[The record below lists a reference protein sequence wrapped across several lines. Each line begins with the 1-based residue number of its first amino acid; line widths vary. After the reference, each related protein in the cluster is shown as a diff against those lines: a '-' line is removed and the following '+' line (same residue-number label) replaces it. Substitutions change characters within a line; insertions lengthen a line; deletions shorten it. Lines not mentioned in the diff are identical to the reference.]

1 MYAREEFTPWGA
13 SWLQYDS
20 ALSRQW
26 WEGQYDSTWSKQW
39 WEGQYDST
47 WSQQWWKVRAEGD
60 GGWRSSDESFD
71 ENHLPSERDIE
82 QWKKLRQGKDWK
94 KWEEV
99 LSRIAR
105 KAFDWKKWE
114 DEEREDWY
122 EWKERN
128 EDCLKLNEEWAVH
141 RMLCLLKE
149 TIKPVPER
157 LDLALCAAEKE
168 TEEAEGALQ
177 RKCDYVQQQLRQVI
191 SIFGTGDSYHK
202 TVRDSHIEELVNV
215 IVLVQDVVEVCQ
227 KQGSQFLIEI
237 TERDQG
243 PLHGALKALRDVFTL
258 RLSLTV
264 KLGDSTAWEEAAK
277 KAYVHYPGVLG
288 DASDEE
294 RSKLLQSYVKVMW
307 DNDNFCKLG
316 FLFFDS
322 NATKTAKGKK
332 RPKKRPKSGSE
343 PLDRAER

>member
-1 MYAREEFTPWGA
+1 MRGEFTPQITYWDAPWLGYVSAWPQERRGVQAGGNDGSCA
-13 SWLQYDS
+13 SEESTDDS
-20 ALSRQW
+20 YLSSPR
-26 WEGQYDSTWSKQW
+26 
-39 WEGQYDST
+39 
-47 WSQQWWKVRAEGD
+47 
-60 GGWRSSDESFD
+60 
-71 ENHLPSERDIE
+71 HIE
-82 QWKKLRQGKDWK
+82 QWKNLKKSKSWK
-94 KWEEV
+94 KWKDGLLRRV
-99 LSRIAR
+99 R
-105 KAFDWKKWE
+105 KAFKTCVAEYD
-114 DEEREDWY
+114 DEERMAWD
-122 EWKERN
+122 EWKMHN

-294 RSKLLQSYVKVMW
+294 RSKLFQSYGKVMW

-343 PLDRAER
+343 PLDRAERRALGGLT